1 MIPMLS
7 DEIMSGEIVVR
18 ACKFD
23 GRVHREWK
31 ARLVRQHDSLLVLD
45 ARFAEE
51 IRHPLLGVI
60 EKGTRS
66 IEYYWT
72 DRWYNIF
79 RFENASG
86 RLRNYYCN
94 INIPAELDTGRLS
107 FVDLDVD
114 VLVHPDFSYE
124 ILDEEEFETNSL
136 LYNYPPEVRHKAQ
149 EALLALLE
157 LIVNRRF
164 PFDANETL

>member
-1 MIPMLS
+1 MIPM
-7 DEIMSGEIVVR
+7 MSGEIIVR
-18 ACKFD
+18 ACKYD

-31 ARLVRQHDSLLVLD
+31 ARLIRQEDSLLVLD

-51 IRHPLLGVI
+51 IRHPLLGLI

-86 RLRNYYCN
+86 ELRNYYCN
-94 INIPAELDTGRLS
+94 INIPAELDDDTLS

-114 VLVHPDFSYE
+114 VLVRPDFTCE

-136 LYNYPPEVRHKAQ
+136 LYNYPPEMRRKAQ
-149 EALLALLE
+149 EALRALLE
-157 LIVNRRF
+157 LIANRRF
-164 PFDANETL
+164 PFDAAETL

>member
-1 MIPMLS
+1 
-7 DEIMSGEIVVR
+7 MSNVKIVNGEIVVR
-18 ACKFD
+18 ACKYD

-31 ARLVRQHDSLLVLD
+31 ARLVRQEDSLLVLD

-94 INIPAELDTGRLS
+94 INIPAVLDADTLS
-107 FVDLDVD
+107 FVDLDTD
-114 VLVHPDFSYE
+114 LLVHPDFTCE
-124 ILDEEEFETNSL
+124 ILDEEEFETNSV
-136 LYNYPPEVRHKAQ
+136 LYNYPPEVRHGAQ
-149 EALLALLE
+149 EALRALLV
-157 LIVNRRF
+157 LITERRF
-164 PFDANETL
+164 PFDAAETR